1 MLTKAP
7 PPGVGQTGQ
16 PPGASH
22 KTSAAAKPIF
32 RVVSGFTAS
41 QLSLLRQQIVAFKKM
56 KRNEWDFPTPGRP
69 GVTAA
74 THMAERRRNF
84 PQTNWSV
91 NPNQM
96 GAGAAAAAAA
106 NRNVL
111 APNSSSFFPSA
122 NKSGTDFGAPR
133 GRGRPPGAKNKEQN
147 QHLSKS
153 PLNAAYGTVVL
164 PGSIPGGG
172 GFYSQHAHDA
182 YTPFLDTNPA
192 RREAVVS
199 GSGPGSQKNLPRSI
213 TATPCWYVTA
223 QRPLWE
229 LVDHGSPELMAGGG
243 GRETHAAASTKPLPL
258 HYDARQAI
266 EAEADRRLE
275 IFRNKRLTKI
285 RDELKVLTEAEARR
299 LNGGCG
305 TEITNAGMAS
315 RDGTTGTAT
324 HDSLAQIRGAKRVL
338 KIEEKSLLL
347 VRLQDLVRAKLC
359 RKQKE
364 LCEMGERGYKKTIKE
379 GEKAKE
385 LAAKEELK
393 LKKREKVRRAFPKSQ
408 DCLTLQD

>member
-1 MLTKAP
+1 
-7 PPGVGQTGQ
+7 
-16 PPGASH
+16 
-22 KTSAAAKPIF
+22 
-32 RVVSGFTAS
+32 
-41 QLSLLRQQIVAFKKM
+41 
-56 KRNEWDFPTPGRP
+56 
-69 GVTAA
+69 
-74 THMAERRRNF
+74 
-84 PQTNWSV
+84 
-91 NPNQM
+91 
-96 GAGAAAAAAA
+96 
-106 NRNVL
+106 
-111 APNSSSFFPSA
+111 
-122 NKSGTDFGAPR
+122 
-133 GRGRPPGAKNKEQN
+133 
-147 QHLSKS
+147 
-153 PLNAAYGTVVL
+153 
-164 PGSIPGGG
+164 
-172 GFYSQHAHDA
+172 
-182 YTPFLDTNPA
+182 
-192 RREAVVS
+192 
-199 GSGPGSQKNLPRSI
+199 
-213 TATPCWYVTA
+213 
-223 QRPLWE
+223 
-229 LVDHGSPELMAGGG
+229 LMAGGG

-385 LAAKEELK
+385 LAAKEGLK